1 MVEILC
7 PHCDEEIGLDDDAI
21 GEFIC
26 PYCGEDFTWG
36 ELSDDDAS
44 TDFYDWK
51 GFRIGVGIPNLFIIL
66 AWGSLILL
74 DEYEIRFNFLGIFNA
89 GDVFGL
95 LHLVSF
101 LSLVSILI
109 YGIRIKNKAMWQ
121 GSLVAIATAPAFFIL
136 GFVWYAVTT
145 DWSINWN

>member
-36 ELSDDDAS
+36 GLSDDGVS

-51 GFRIGVGIPNLFIIL
+51 GFWISFGIPNFFIICAWIL
-66 AWGSLILL
+66 AAHLEARYV
-74 DEYEIRFNFLGIFNA
+74 D
-89 GDVFGL
+89 DVIWW
-95 LHLVSF
+95 LHLTSF
-101 LSLVSILI
+101 LSWITFLI
-109 YGIRIKNKAMWQ
+109 YGIKEQNKAMCQ
-121 GSLVAIATAPAFFIL
+121 GALTAIAVAPVVLIL
-136 GFVWYAVTT
+136 GILYFLGVA
-145 DWSINWN
+145 DWSMNLRTI

>member
-36 ELSDDDAS
+36 GLSDDDAS

-51 GFRIGVGIPNLFIIL
+51 GFWISFGIPNLFIICAWIL
-66 AWGSLILL
+66 AAHLTWIGEHEVAL
-74 DEYEIRFNFLGIFNA
+74 EW
-89 GDVFGL
+89 
-95 LHLVSF
+95 LHLISF
-101 LSLVSILI
+101 LSWISFLI
-109 YGIRIKNKAMWQ
+109 YGIKEQNKAMWQ
-121 GSLVAIATAPAFFIL
+121 GALTTIAVAPVVLIL
-136 GFVWYAVTT
+136 GILYFLVVA
-145 DWSINWN
+145 DWSINLN